1 MFDTVLR
8 KIIQLAFA
16 FAINYSILISAI
28 KVSTLMIYRR
38 LYFSVAPKH
47 FRIGWWFNLVYLFSY
62 NIAILG
68 GLLSI
73 CQPISALWK
82 LSPQAN
88 ACPHETEVADISF
101 AVLNGLGDMF
111 ILSLPIPVVWHL
123 QMSTRKKFA
132 VLGIF
137 LLGSL

>member
-1 MFDTVLR
+1 
-8 KIIQLAFA
+8 LAFA

-28 KVSTLMIYRR
+28 KVSTLILYRR
-38 LYFSVAPKH
+38 IFIVAPKH
-47 FRIGWWFNLVYLFSY
+47 FKIGWWFNLVYLFSY

-111 ILSLPIPVVWHL
+111 ILSLPIPVVWNL
-123 QMSTRKKFA
+123 QMPPRKKFA
-132 VLGIF
+132 VFGIF